1 MRMLTFFRFM
11 RQILRKKP
19 ADLDWIQRQG
29 LMAVKLAQIFALR
42 PDLLGEE
49 RCKQLQQL
57 YQHAASIPP
66 ENWEETLKSKAIP
79 NFFDNF
85 KTIDSTPL
93 AAASVGQVHRATLH
107 NGDEVVIKFVKQAN
121 AVKFRQ
127 EVDRMRSWLRIFL
140 ILSPRLR
147 KVGNP
152 MALLNHVADY
162 TTRELDLRNE
172 ISGAEEL
179 ARIQAEIADEFPTP
193 KLRFPKYYPKLS
205 NENVL
210 VSEFIEGISLEEG
223 IENKSLEWA
232 TLLEL
237 FRIHGAY
244 LFGIGTFHGDLHPG
258 NCIIDKEGRF
268 VFIDNGAICHA
279 PSFVNRSL
287 FNFFEHLSRQEMHS
301 AFMSLLDMTTK
312 KPTGKKMQ
320 KYLNRMN
327 EIYADFEKKPV
338 GEQSLTRIMMQTVR
352 AAVELANAEFGEE
365 AFPIIRA
372 LMYLDGLVIRTHPE
386 VLLIKSMGPYLDEF
400 RVKLGIEATT
410 A

>member
-1 MRMLTFFRFM
+1 MRMLTFIRFM
-11 RQILRKKP
+11 RQIMRKKP

-49 RCKQLQQL
+49 KCKQLQQL

-66 ENWEETLKSKAIP
+66 EDWEETLRSKAIP

-85 KTIDSTPL
+85 KSINPTPL
-93 AAASVGQVHRATLH
+93 AAASVGQVHRATLL

-127 EVDRMRSWLRIFL
+127 EVDRMKSWLRIFL
-140 ILSPRLR
+140 IFSPRLR

-172 ISGAEEL
+172 ILGAEEL
-179 ARIQAEIADEFPTP
+179 KKIQSEIAEEFPTP

-223 IENKSLEWA
+223 IESKSLEWS

-258 NCIIDKEGRF
+258 NCIIDQEGRF

-301 AFMSLLDMTTK
+301 AFMALLDMTTK
-312 KPTGKKMQ
+312 KPNGKKMQ

-400 RVKLGIEATT
+400 RVKLGIDATT

>member
-1 MRMLTFFRFM
+1 M
-11 RQILRKKP
+11 RQIMRKKP
-19 ADLDWIQRQG
+19 ADLEWIQKQG

-49 RCKQLQQL
+49 KCNQLQQL

-66 ENWEETLKSKAIP
+66 EDWESTLKEKAIEG
-79 NFFDNF
+79 FFDNF
-85 KTIDSTPL
+85 EWIDEKPL
-93 AAASVGQVHRATLH
+93 AAASVGQVHRARLN
-107 NGDEVVIKFVKQAN
+107 NGDDVVIKFVKQAN
-121 AVKFRQ
+121 AKEFRK
-127 EVDRMRSWLRIFL
+127 EVDRMKSWLRIFL
-140 ILSPRLR
+140 VLSPRLR

-172 ISGAEEL
+172 IHGANEL
-179 ARIQAEIADEFPTP
+179 KSIQDKIAEDFPTTM
-193 KLRFPKYYPKLS
+193 LRFPKYYPEIS

-210 VSEFIEGISLEEG
+210 VSEFIEGMSLEEG
-223 IENKSLEWA
+223 IENKSLSWE

-258 NCIIDKEGRF
+258 NCIIDTEGRF

-320 KYLNRMN
+320 KYLKRMS
-327 EIYADFEKKPV
+327 EIYTDFEKKPV
-338 GEQSLTRIMMQTVR
+338 GQQSLTRIMMQTVK

-400 RVKLGIEATT
+400 KVKLGLEATP

>member
-1 MRMLTFFRFM
+1 M

-49 RCKQLQQL
+49 KCKQLQQL

-66 ENWEETLKSKAIP
+66 EDWEETLRSKAIP

-121 AVKFRQ
+121 AVKFRK
-127 EVDRMRSWLRIFL
+127 EVDRMKSWLRIFL
-140 ILSPRLR
+140 IFSPKLR

-179 ARIQAEIADEFPTP
+179 ANIQAEIADEFPTP

-223 IENKSLEWA
+223 IENKSLEWS

-258 NCIIDKEGRF
+258 NCIIDKQGRF

-287 FNFFEHLSRQEMHS
+287 FSFFEHLSRQEMHS

>member
-11 RQILRKKP
+11 RQIMRKKP
-19 ADLDWIQRQG
+19 ADLEWIQKQG

-49 RCKQLQQL
+49 KCNQLQQL

-66 ENWEETLKSKAIP
+66 EDWESTLKEKAIEG
-79 NFFDNF
+79 FFDNF
-85 KTIDSTPL
+85 EWIDKNPL
-93 AAASVGQVHRATLH
+93 AAASVGQVHRARLN
-107 NGDEVVIKFVKQAN
+107 NGDNVVIKFVKQAN
-121 AVKFRQ
+121 AKEFRK
-127 EVDRMRSWLRIFL
+127 EVDRMKSWLRIFL
-140 ILSPRLR
+140 VLSPRLR

-172 ISGAEEL
+172 IHGANEL
-179 ARIQAEIADEFPTP
+179 KSIQDKIAEDFPTTM
-193 KLRFPKYYPKLS
+193 LRFPKYYPEIS

-210 VSEFIEGISLEEG
+210 VSEFIEGMSLEEG
-223 IENKSLEWA
+223 IENKSLSWE

-258 NCIIDKEGRF
+258 NCIIDTEGRF

-320 KYLNRMN
+320 KYLKRMS
-327 EIYADFEKKPV
+327 EIYTDFEKKPV
-338 GEQSLTRIMMQTVR
+338 GQQSLTRIMMQTVK

-400 RVKLGIEATT
+400 KVKLGLEATP